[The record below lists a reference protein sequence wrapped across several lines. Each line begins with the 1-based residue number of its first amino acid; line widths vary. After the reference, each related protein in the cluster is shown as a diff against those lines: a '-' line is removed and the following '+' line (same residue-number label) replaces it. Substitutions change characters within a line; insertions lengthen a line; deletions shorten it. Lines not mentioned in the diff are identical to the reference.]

1 MPQGREV
8 VRRFVIY
15 WLPVIIY
22 AIAIYVVSSI
32 QQPLKSIEFFP
43 YSDKLL
49 HFLEYAIFAF
59 LMIRALCSLRS
70 NHKILYLRIAAV
82 AIVVFYGFTDEIHQ
96 CFVPQRDMS
105 IFDLLSDSLGALV
118 GQAFFRR

>member
-1 MPQGREV
+1 MIKFIR
-8 VRRFVIY
+8 Y

-22 AIAIYVVSSI
+22 ATAIFVVSSI
-32 QQPLKSIEFFP
+32 QEPLKGVELFP

-49 HFLEYAIFAF
+49 HFIEYAIFAF
-59 LMIRALCSLRS
+59 LMIRALGSLRS
-70 NHKILYLRIAAV
+70 DHKILYLRRAAV

-105 IFDLLSDSLGALV
+105 IFDLLSDTLGALV
-118 GQAFFRR
+118 GQAFFRK